1 MKETA
6 QINASGMAGGG
17 AGSYE
22 LDLTQAASGMMRVHF
37 AGAWRIADGLPSI
50 DPVRKVLVGTAEL
63 RRVALDADRV
73 GAWDSALVTFVVQ
86 LAALG
91 REMNAMVDMS
101 GLPEGLRRLVSLATA
116 VPERKDATRAAR
128 HLPIVPAVGR
138 WAIGFAAG
146 GAQTLGFLGELIIAL
161 GRFLRGRASFR
172 GSDFLLYAQECGAQ
186 ALPIVTVISVLLGLI
201 MAFVGAVQLRQ
212 FGADIYVAN
221 LVVVA
226 MSREMAAV
234 MTAIVLAGRTGAAYA
249 AQIGAMQGNEEVDA
263 LTTLGIS
270 PVEFLVLPRV
280 LALVLMTPLL
290 CVYSNLMGML
300 GGYFVAIL
308 MLNVTGS
315 AYLHQTLAAAHLS
328 DFAIGIAKSAVFGMI
343 IAFAG
348 CLKGI
353 YCGRSAA
360 AVGDAATAAVVAAI
374 LYIIVSDGVFAV
386 ILNVLGI

>member
-1 MKETA
+1 MSVA
-6 QINASGMAGGG
+6 NLAASDKGGYEVDLSQAG
-17 AGSYE
+17 AGVV
-22 LDLTQAASGMMRVHF
+22 RVRL
-37 AGAWRIADGLPSI
+37 AGAWRIADGLPPI
-50 DPVRKVLVGTAEL
+50 GQL
-63 RRVALDADRV
+63 RDALRGLGRNSRVALDAERV
-73 GAWDSALVTFVVQ
+73 GTWDSALVTFVVQ
-86 LAALG
+86 VVGMCATAGAAIDL
-91 REMNAMVDMS
+91 E
-101 GLPEGLRRLVSLATA
+101 GLPQGLRRLVALATA
-116 VPERKDATRAAR
+116 VPERKDATREPR
-128 HLPIVPAVGR
+128 HLALVPAVGR
-138 WAIGFAAG
+138 WAIRFAAG
-146 GAQTLGFLGELIIAL
+146 SGHTLAFLGELSIAF

-249 AQIGAMQGNEEVDA
+249 AQIGAMQGNEEIDA

-290 CVYSNLMGML
+290 CVYSNLMGL
-300 GGYFVAIL
+300 IGGYAVSMG
-308 MLNVTGS
+308 MLNVTGT
-315 AYLHQTLAAAHLS
+315 AYLNQTLGAAHLS
-328 DFAIGIAKSAVFGMI
+328 DFFIGIAKSAVFGMI
-343 IAFAG
+343 VAFAG
-348 CLKGI
+348 CLKGVQA
-353 YCGRSAA
+353 GRSAA
-360 AVGDAATAAVVAAI
+360 AVGDAATAAVVAGI

-386 ILNVLGI
+386 ILNFLGL